1 VTVFADPVATGEPQ
15 DHRPVQPPGR
25 LVVDVLHRRGLSQFG
40 GSRSR
45 LEALL
50 LAQGGLLFQ
59 QQAELFGVLQLAAF
73 GIGHEV
79 TEPLGPS
86 FKAEFAQPVEYRLMQ
101 QWLSP
106 Q

>member
-1 VTVFADPVATGEPQ
+1 VTVFADPVTTGEAQ
-15 DHRPVQPPGR
+15 DHRPVQPPGG
-25 LVVDVLHRRGLSQFG
+25 LVVDVLHRCGLPQFG

-50 LAQGGLLFQ
+50 LPQGGLLFQ
-59 QQAELFGVLQLAAF
+59 QQAEPFGMFQLAAL
-73 GIGHEV
+73 GIGREV
-79 TEPLGPS
+79 AESLGHS

-101 QWLSP
+101 QWWSP